1 VEKIL
6 TIFGKSIILNQMM
19 TILLKRIEALEE
31 RVKAL
36 ESKRSTSTKFSPPSL
51 SDVIA
56 YLDDVVLSKKFYC
69 HYESNGWKVGKNSM
83 KSWRAAADQWR
94 AREINQTKT
103 TQDEQR
109 IGRISTEELQSF
121 TKR

>member
-1 VEKIL
+1 
-6 TIFGKSIILNQMM
+6 MM

-31 RVKAL
+31 RVRAL
-36 ESKRSTSTKFSPPSL
+36 ETKRAASTKFTPPSL
-51 SDVIA
+51 SDVVT
-56 YLDDVVLSKKFYC
+56 YLEDLVLSKKFFC

-83 KSWRAAADQWR
+83 KSWKAAADQWR

-103 TQDEQR
+103 IQDEQR
-109 IGRISTEELQSF
+109 IGRISTSELQSF

>member
-1 VEKIL
+1 
-6 TIFGKSIILNQMM
+6 MM

-31 RVKAL
+31 RVRAL
-36 ESKRSTSTKFSPPSL
+36 ETKRAASTKFTPPSL
-51 SDVIA
+51 TEIIA
-56 YLDDVVLSKKFYC
+56 YLDNVELAKKFYC

-94 AREINQTKT
+94 AREINQTKN

-109 IGRISTEELQSF
+109 IGRISTAELQSF

>member
-1 VEKIL
+1 
-6 TIFGKSIILNQMM
+6 MM

-31 RVKAL
+31 RVRAL
-36 ESKRSTSTKFSPPSL
+36 ETKRAASTKFSPPSL
-51 SDVIA
+51 SDVVT
-56 YLDDVVLSKKFYC
+56 YLEDLVLAKKFYC

-94 AREINQTKT
+94 AREINQTKN

-109 IGRISTEELQSF
+109 IGRISTAELQSF

>member
-1 VEKIL
+1 
-6 TIFGKSIILNQMM
+6 MM

-31 RVKAL
+31 RLKAL
-36 ESKRSTSTKFSPPSL
+36 ESKRSTSTKFTPPSL
-51 SDVIA
+51 SDVVT
-56 YLDDVVLSKKFYC
+56 YLEDLVLSKKFYC

-83 KSWRAAADQWR
+83 KSWKAAADQWR
-94 AREINQTKT
+94 AREINQIKN

-109 IGRISTEELQSF
+109 IGRISTAELQSF

>member
-1 VEKIL
+1 M
-6 TIFGKSIILNQMM
+6 T

-51 SDVIA
+51 SDVVS
-56 YLDDVVLSKKFYC
+56 YLEDLVLAKKFYC

-83 KSWRAAADQWR
+83 KSWRAAADQWK
-94 AREINQTKT
+94 AREINQAKN

-109 IGRISTEELQSF
+109 IGRISTAELQSF

>member
-1 VEKIL
+1 
-6 TIFGKSIILNQMM
+6 MM

-36 ESKRSTSTKFSPPSL
+36 ETKRSTSTKFSPPSL
-51 SDVIA
+51 SDVVS
-56 YLDDVVLSKKFYC
+56 YLEDLVLAKKFYC

-103 TQDEQR
+103 IQDEQR
-109 IGRISTEELQSF
+109 IGRISTAELQSF

>member
-1 VEKIL
+1 M
-6 TIFGKSIILNQMM
+6 T

-36 ESKRSTSTKFSPPSL
+36 ESKRSSSTKFTPPSL
-51 SDVIA
+51 SDVVD
-56 YLDDVVLSKKFYC
+56 YLQDLVLAKKFYC

-83 KSWRAAADQWR
+83 KSWRAAADQWK
-94 AREINQTKT
+94 ARSINESKT

-109 IGRISTEELQSF
+109 IGRISTSELQSF

>member
-1 VEKIL
+1 M
-6 TIFGKSIILNQMM
+6 T

-36 ESKRSTSTKFSPPSL
+36 ESKRSTSTKFTPPSL
-51 SDVIA
+51 SDVVT
-56 YLDDVVLSKKFYC
+56 YLEDLVLSKKFFC

-83 KSWRAAADQWR
+83 KSWKAAADQWR

-103 TQDEQR
+103 TQNEQR
-109 IGRISTEELQSF
+109 IGRISTSELQSF

>member
-1 VEKIL
+1 M
-6 TIFGKSIILNQMM
+6 T

-31 RVKAL
+31 RVQAL
-36 ESKRSTSTKFSPPSL
+36 ETKRAASTKFIPPSL
-51 SDVIA
+51 A
-56 YLDDVVLSKKFYC
+56 DVVGYLEDLVLAKKFYC

-94 AREINQTKT
+94 ARENNNKNTIEN
-103 TQDEQR
+103 EQR
-109 IGRISTEELQSF
+109 IGRISTSELQSF

>member
-1 VEKIL
+1 M
-6 TIFGKSIILNQMM
+6 S
-19 TILLKRIEALEE
+19 ILLKRIEALEE

-36 ESKRSTSTKFSPPSL
+36 ESKRSTSTKFTPPSL
-51 SDVIA
+51 SDVVT
-56 YLDDVVLSKKFYC
+56 YLEDLVLAKKFYC

-83 KSWRAAADQWR
+83 KSWRAAADQWK

-103 TQDEQR
+103 KEDEQR
-109 IGRISTEELQSF
+109 IGRISTSELQSF

>member
-1 VEKIL
+1 
-6 TIFGKSIILNQMM
+6 MM

-36 ESKRSTSTKFSPPSL
+36 ESKRSTSTKFTPPSL
-51 SDVIA
+51 SDVVA
-56 YLDDVVLSKKFYC
+56 YLEDLVLSKKFFC

-103 TQDEQR
+103 KEDEQR
-109 IGRISTEELQSF
+109 IGRISTSELQSF

>member
-1 VEKIL
+1 
-6 TIFGKSIILNQMM
+6 MM

-36 ESKRSTSTKFSPPSL
+36 ESKRFTSTKFSPPSL
-51 SDVIA
+51 SDVVS
-56 YLDDVVLSKKFYC
+56 YLEDLVLAKKFYC

-103 TQDEQR
+103 IQDEQR
-109 IGRISTEELQSF
+109 IGRISTAELQSF

>member
-1 VEKIL
+1 M
-6 TIFGKSIILNQMM
+6 T

-36 ESKRSTSTKFSPPSL
+36 ESKRSTSTKFTPPSL
-51 SDVIA
+51 SDVVT
-56 YLDDVVLSKKFYC
+56 YLEDLVLAKKFYC

-83 KSWRAAADQWR
+83 KSWRAAADQWK
-94 AREINQTKT
+94 ARSINESKSKEN
-103 TQDEQR
+103 EQR
-109 IGRISTEELQSF
+109 IGRISTAELQSF

>member
-1 VEKIL
+1 
-6 TIFGKSIILNQMM
+6 MM

-36 ESKRSTSTKFSPPSL
+36 ETKRSPSTKFTPPSL
-51 SDVIA
+51 SDIIA
-56 YLDDVVLSKKFYC
+56 YTDDVVLSKKVYC

-83 KSWRAAADQWR
+83 KSWRAAADQWK
-94 AREINQTKT
+94 ARSINESKSKE
-103 TQDEQR
+103 DEQR
-109 IGRISTEELQSF
+109 IGRISTSELQSF

>member
-1 VEKIL
+1 
-6 TIFGKSIILNQMM
+6 MM

>member
-1 VEKIL
+1 MK
-6 TIFGKSIILNQMM
+6 

-36 ESKRSTSTKFSPPSL
+36 ETKRSPSTKFTPPSL
-51 SDVIA
+51 SDVVT
-56 YLDDVVLSKKFYC
+56 YLEDLVLAKKFYC

-94 AREINQTKT
+94 AREINQNKN

-109 IGRISTEELQSF
+109 IGRISTAELQSF

>member
-1 VEKIL
+1 
-6 TIFGKSIILNQMM
+6 MM

-36 ESKRSTSTKFSPPSL
+36 ESKRSTSTKFTPPSL
-51 SDVIA
+51 SEIIA
-56 YLDDVVLSKKFYC
+56 YLDNVDLANKFYC

-94 AREINQTKT
+94 AREINQNKT
-103 TQDEQR
+103 IQDEQR
-109 IGRISTEELQSF
+109 IGRISTAELQSF

>member
-1 VEKIL
+1 M
-6 TIFGKSIILNQMM
+6 T

-31 RVKAL
+31 RVRAL
-36 ESKRSTSTKFSPPSL
+36 ETKRSASTKFTPPSL
-51 SDVIA
+51 SDVVE
-56 YLDDVVLSKKFYC
+56 YLQDLVLAKKFYC

-103 TQDEQR
+103 KEDEQR
-109 IGRISTEELQSF
+109 IGRISTAELQSF

>member
-1 VEKIL
+1 
-6 TIFGKSIILNQMM
+6 MM

-31 RVKAL
+31 RLKAL
-36 ESKRSTSTKFSPPSL
+36 ESKRSTSTKFTPPSL
-51 SDVIA
+51 SDVVT
-56 YLDDVVLSKKFYC
+56 YLEDLVLSKKFYC

-83 KSWRAAADQWR
+83 KSWKAAADQWR
-94 AREINQTKT
+94 AREINQTKN

-109 IGRISTEELQSF
+109 IGRISTAELQSF

>member
-1 VEKIL
+1 M
-6 TIFGKSIILNQMM
+6 T

-36 ESKRSTSTKFSPPSL
+36 ESKRSTSTKFTPPSL
-51 SDVIA
+51 SDVVA
-56 YLDDVVLSKKFYC
+56 YLDDLVLSKKFYC

-94 AREINQTKT
+94 ARENNNKNT

-109 IGRISTEELQSF
+109 IGRISTSELQSF

>member
-1 VEKIL
+1 
-6 TIFGKSIILNQMM
+6 MM

-36 ESKRSTSTKFSPPSL
+36 ESKRSTSTKFTPPSL
-51 SDVIA
+51 SDVVT
-56 YLDDVVLSKKFYC
+56 YLEDLVLSKKFYC

-83 KSWRAAADQWR
+83 KSWKAAADQWR
-94 AREINQTKT
+94 AREINQTKN

-109 IGRISTEELQSF
+109 IGRISTAELQSF

>member
-1 VEKIL
+1 M
-6 TIFGKSIILNQMM
+6 T

-36 ESKRSTSTKFSPPSL
+36 ETKRAASTKFTPPSL
-51 SDVIA
+51 SDIIA
-56 YLDDVVLSKKFYC
+56 YTNDVDLSKKFYC

-83 KSWRAAADQWR
+83 KSWRAAADQWK
-94 AREINQTKT
+94 ARDTNQQKSKE
-103 TQDEQR
+103 DEQR
-109 IGRISTEELQSF
+109 IGRISTSELQSF

>member
-1 VEKIL
+1 M
-6 TIFGKSIILNQMM
+6 T

-36 ESKRSTSTKFSPPSL
+36 ESKRAASTKFTPPSL
-51 SDVIA
+51 SDVVG
-56 YLDDVVLSKKFYC
+56 YLEDLVLAKKFYC

-83 KSWRAAADQWR
+83 KSWRAAADQWK

-103 TQDEQR
+103 KADEQR
-109 IGRISTEELQSF
+109 IGRISTSELQSF

>member
-1 VEKIL
+1 M
-6 TIFGKSIILNQMM
+6 T

-36 ESKRSTSTKFSPPSL
+36 ESKRSASTKFTPPSL
-51 SDVIA
+51 SDVVE
-56 YLDDVVLSKKFYC
+56 YLQDLVLAKKFYC

-83 KSWRAAADQWR
+83 KSWRAACDQWK
-94 AREINQTKT
+94 ARENNNKNT

-109 IGRISTEELQSF
+109 IGRISTAELQSF

>member
-1 VEKIL
+1 
-6 TIFGKSIILNQMM
+6 M

-51 SDVIA
+51 SDIIA
-56 YLDDVVLSKKFYC
+56 YTDDVVLSKRFYC
-69 HYESNGWKVGKNSM
+69 FYESNGWKVGKNSM
-83 KSWRAAADQWR
+83 KSWRAAADQWK
-94 AREINQTKT
+94 AREVNQNKT
-103 TQDEQR
+103 EQDEQR
-109 IGRISTEELQSF
+109 IGRISTSELQSF